1 MTHPSYDVIVLGA
14 GPAGTTAANL
24 LTQAGHRVLVVEKE
38 TFPRFHIGES
48 LLPADLELFVKLGVN
63 LDDPTRFVL
72 KQGAVFLDERTGDTV
87 DFRFS
92 NGLPGTPPH
101 AYQVERAEFDLMLA
115 DRAVEVGVELRYG
128 VRAERVHF
136 DADKVRV
143 DTSAGTFEGRY
154 LIDAT
159 GQNAFL
165 SGQLRTR
172 RRIEGLGIAAVGCHF
187 HHLSDAATAELT
199 ETGNI
204 LVFMVED
211 GWAWA
216 IPLAGRRLSVGR
228 VSSQRGVS
236 DATLDEFIAGSPTI
250 QRLTAGAERIDR
262 ITIGNYSYK
271 NDAPV
276 GARYACVGDSACFL
290 DPVFS
295 SGVTFAM
302 IGGEKIAKLLDAA
315 LKTGTEAD
323 PTLAQPLADYMQHA
337 YDVFGSLCGRFY
349 SADLVHRI
357 FFYDSPDPLITKGVV
372 AVLAGDLYRDDN
384 PFQKMLLSDRR
395 RLRI

>member
-1 MTHPSYDVIVLGA
+1 MTLPSYDVIVLGA
-14 GPAGTTAANL
+14 GPAGTTSANL

-48 LLPADLELFVKLGVN
+48 LLPADLALFERLGVD
-63 LDDPTRFVL
+63 LSDPARFVL
-72 KQGAVFLDERTGDTV
+72 KKGAVFLDERTGDQV
-87 DFRFS
+87 EFLFS

-115 DRAVEVGVELRYG
+115 DRATAVGVDLRYDT
-128 VRAERVHF
+128 RAERVHLS
-136 DADKVRV
+136 ADGVRV
-143 DTSAGTFEGRY
+143 ETTGGTFEARY

-159 GQNAFL
+159 GQNAFM

-172 RRIEGLGIAAVGCHF
+172 RRIDGLGIAAVGCHYIG
-187 HHLSDAATAELT
+187 LSDAAAAELG

-204 LVFMVED
+204 LVFMLED
-211 GWAWA
+211 GWAWG
-216 IPLAGRRLSVGR
+216 IPLAGNRLSVGR
-228 VSSQRGVS
+228 VTRQRGIS
-236 DATLDEFIAGSPTI
+236 EDTLNSFVASSPTL
-250 QRLTAGAERIDR
+250 QRLTAGAERVDR

-302 IGGEKIAKLLDAA
+302 IGGEKIADLLHTA
-315 LKTGTEAD
+315 LVAGTEAD
-323 PTLAQPLADYMQHA
+323 PTLAQPLVDYMQHA

-357 FFYDSPDPLITKGVV
+357 FFYDSPDPLITRGVV
-372 AVLAGDLYRDDN
+372 SVLAGDLYRDDN

-395 RLRI
+395 RLRV